1 MTAPQRL
8 SGFSG
13 IAPDLAD
20 HRQQRREQR
29 IGNRVTNPG
38 RQVGHLA
45 RVGDEPT
52 VVLRGELF
60 GTKRRQPKFGD
71 RRDARFS
78 VEIGEVTRRKSP
90 TRCLENQFLF
100 HTGAQ
105 ASNVRTIQVA
115 TDDGRAPSIRSI
127 RPP

>member
-29 IGNRVTNPG
+29 IGHRLTNPG

-45 RVGDEPT
+45 RVGDKPP

-71 RRDARFS
+71 RRGARFS

-115 TDDGRAPSIRSI
+115 TDDGSTPSIRSI

>member
-1 MTAPQRL
+1 MTAPQCL

-13 IAPDLAD
+13 IAPDLAN

-29 IGNRVTNPG
+29 IGHRLTNPG

-45 RVGDEPT
+45 RVGDEPP

-60 GTKRRQPKFGD
+60 GTKRRQPEFDHRSG
-71 RRDARFS
+71 ARFS
-78 VEIGEVTRRKSP
+78 IEIGEVTRRKSP

-115 TDDGRAPSIRSI
+115 TDEGRAPSIRSI